1 MSKIVSLHEVIKQ
14 ASTDLK
20 YDHEFL
26 QRIALHQFSYIKEF
40 QKNPTSARLHLSK
53 FGMFVIPRWK
63 FYETLISKVIP
74 ACRLDR
80 SQQMFDI
87 LNKFLKLRFT
97 INAYYRYQEY
107 KKRTQDGLYERT
119 TTKVGNIND
128 DWDISGEG
136 SDDNDVVSSSREI

>member
-1 MSKIVSLHEVIKQ
+1 
-14 ASTDLK
+14 
-20 YDHEFL
+20 
-26 QRIALHQFSYIKEF
+26 
-40 QKNPTSARLHLSK
+40 LSK

-136 SDDNDVVSSSREI
+136 SDDNDVTSSSREI

>member
-20 YDHEFL
+20 YDPEFL
-26 QRIALHQFSYIKEF
+26 QRIALHQFSYIKNF

-74 ACRLDR
+74 ACRLDK

-97 INAYYRYQEY
+97 INSYYRYQEY

-119 TTKVGNIND
+119 TAKVGNVDD
-128 DWDISGEG
+128 DWDLPGES
-136 SDDNDVVSSSREI
+136 SDDDNVSTSAGKI

>member
-63 FYETLISKVIP
+63 FYEILISKVIP

-136 SDDNDVVSSSREI
+136 SDDNDVTSSSREI